1 MKYTKHLIFG
11 FSLLISNLS
20 IAQNL
25 KLSDMKG
32 VWKSVK
38 YENNFQVFYKDSVA
52 SIGLR
57 DNIEIVIS
65 FGKVGFIDENDPY
78 LLKID
83 SIQNNLDNGDNPPL
97 YIRVNLEDKDI
108 KHLKIKNEKSKNRI
122 FYFNGILSKLGI
134 EDYPIHI
141 GTRMEI
147 INSNVHIYMKEQD
160 LPALFIYKLLTKYP
174 LSMLEKVLDKTFMK
188 IMNTKAT
195 IYSSPDR
202 ATKMYLLKNDP
213 VELIE
218 KKDNW
223 LKIKYYPEKNGERTG
238 KTIEGWIKKS
248 DVE

>member
-11 FSLLISNLS
+11 FLLLISNLS

-25 KLSDMKG
+25 KLSDIKG

-38 YENNFQVFYKDSVA
+38 YEYNFQVFYEDSVA

-65 FGKVGFIDENDPY
+65 FGKIGFMDENDPY

-108 KHLKIKNEKSKNRI
+108 KHLNIKNEKSKNGL
-122 FYFNGILSKLGI
+122 FYFDGILSKLGI
-134 EDYPIHI
+134 EDYPIHV

-147 INSNVHIYMKEQD
+147 LNSNVHIYMKEQD

-174 LSMLEKVLDKTFMK
+174 LNMLGKMLDKTFMK
-188 IMNTKAT
+188 IISMKAM
-195 IYSSPDR
+195 IYSNPNR
-202 ATKMYLLKNDP
+202 ATKMYLLKNDS
-213 VELIE
+213 VEVTE
-218 KKDNW
+218 EKDNW
-223 LKIKYYPEKNGERTG
+223 LKIKYYPEKNGEWTG